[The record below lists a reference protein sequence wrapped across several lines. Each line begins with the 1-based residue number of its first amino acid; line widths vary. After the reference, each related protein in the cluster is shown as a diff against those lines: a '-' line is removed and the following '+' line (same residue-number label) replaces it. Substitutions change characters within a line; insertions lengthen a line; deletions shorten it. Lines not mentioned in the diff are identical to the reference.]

1 MCQQEPWGAT
11 AVPME
16 AHSTQKVQPPRMHVS
31 ASCMYGCSRI
41 FCRAIVRISV
51 SCFCKNKCR
60 ECYDIVCLYF
70 KMYRV
75 NGKQCSSSSSQQSG
89 TLLWQVISTSINSSG
104 IPQAKLRCGRS
115 SQRSS
120 IRFSLQKMLLL
131 QMLLTL
137 HIIKVNRRNCLIHP
151 LVYEINHKC

>member
-60 ECYDIVCLYF
+60 ECYECCVLVFQDVQGQWQAMQQQQQPTVWNPVVASDQYQYQQQWDPSGQAQ
-70 KMYRV
+70 MW
-75 NGKQCSSSSSQQSG
+75 SQQP
-89 TLLWQVISTSINSSG
+89 TQFYQVQPTENVAPSIAADAAYHQG
-104 IPQAKLRCGRS
+104 
-115 SQRSS
+115 
-120 IRFSLQKMLLL
+120 
-131 QMLLTL
+131 
-137 HIIKVNRRNCLIHP
+137 
-151 LVYEINHKC
+151 